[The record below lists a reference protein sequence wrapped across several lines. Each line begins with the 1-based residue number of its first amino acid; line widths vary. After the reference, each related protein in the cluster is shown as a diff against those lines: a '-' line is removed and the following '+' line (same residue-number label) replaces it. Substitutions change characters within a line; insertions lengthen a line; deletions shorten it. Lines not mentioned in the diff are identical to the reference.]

1 MASVTVHARVYV
13 CTRACMCVYV
23 RVGVRMCAYVRVCVY
38 SVYIWCVYVCVYVCV
53 CVCVWLSFSLT
64 LSLSLSLAPSHSLTS
79 LPPSPSLSESWRG
92 NSGLQSCFQSKV

>member
-38 SVYIWCVYVCVYVCV
+38 SVYIWCVYVCVCV
-53 CVCVWLSFSLT
+53 CVRVALFQSHSFSLLHPLP
-64 LSLSLSLAPSHSLTS
+64 LSPS
-79 LPPSPSLSESWRG
+79 LPPSPLFR
-92 NSGLQSCFQSKV
+92 KVGGGIKDCRVVSNRKFD

>member
-53 CVCVWLSFSLT
+53 WLSFSLT
-64 LSLSLSLAPSHSLTS
+64 LSLSCTLSLSLLPS
-79 LPPSPSLSESWRG
+79 LPLPLFR
-92 NSGLQSCFQSKV
+92 KVGGGIKDCRVVSNRKFD